1 MVRKVLTRPAPAS
14 NFRDGNE
21 EGAAF
26 AGQRLIVSRF
36 RAPGLLPV
44 LLNAGSTQSGES
56 MLVDGHL
63 PTQEFVGGQRV
74 ALTGFLKAQESATDG
89 GNNFGLAA
97 DDPAA
102 GAGGRQVGN
111 RQGTAI
117 GPYDIL
123 DPRAV
128 GFGHDTLTQKF
139 NDLDRLEL
147 TGWGLMFS

>member
-1 MVRKVLTRPAPAS
+1 MKKAPLEAK
-14 NFRDGNE
+14 
-21 EGAAF
+21 
-26 AGQRLIVSRF
+26 QRLIRLRF
-36 RAPGLLPV
+36 RASGLLPV
-44 LLNAGSTQSGES
+44 LLNAGGTQSGKS

-63 PTQEFVGGQRV
+63 PAQEFVGGQRI
-74 ALTGFLKAQESATDG
+74 ALTGFLKAEKTATDG
-89 GNNFGLAA
+89 GDDFGLAA
-97 DDPAA
+97 DNPAA

-139 NDLDRLEL
+139 NDLDRLET

>member
-1 MVRKVLTRPAPAS
+1 MVRKVLTGGP
-14 NFRDGNE
+14 
-21 EGAAF
+21 
-26 AGQRLIVSRF
+26 GQRISVAEMKKAPLVGKQRLVEGRF

-63 PTQEFVGGQRV
+63 PAQEFFGSQRV
-74 ALTGFLKAQESATDG
+74 ALTGFFKAQQTTADG

-139 NDLDRLEL
+139 NDLE
-147 TGWGLMFS
+147 